1 MKALVE
7 FVGAGPGAEDLIT
20 VRGLRA
26 LEQADLVVYAGSL
39 VNPAHLKAC
48 KADCTCLDSASMN
61 LGEQIE
67 AMSDAALTGKRVVRL
82 HTGDPAMY
90 GAINEQIRGLAQ
102 KGVAASIIP
111 GVSSVFAAAAALG
124 CELTSPDVSQSV
136 VLTRT
141 PGRTPMPQGEDA
153 AAFARTGAMLVFFL
167 STGKVGELMRH
178 LMEQGGLAE
187 GTPAAIVYRASWPDE
202 RILRGTVGDIARQA
216 EEAGLGRQAL
226 VIVGRALGANGT
238 ASRLYDADFSH
249 GYRNRLVSED
259 FDGRCALYAFTDK
272 GLTRAR
278 EIAAGL
284 GLPTVLHSTHPSG
297 AEGIVHIPAQ
307 DFDSRLAANWAQ
319 FDAHIFIGA
328 TGIPFRKAAPLL
340 RDKNIDPAVL
350 ACPESGSH
358 VIALTSGHFGG
369 TNRLARRIARITG
382 GQAVIGS
389 PADVNSLPAFDEAA
403 AQEHARILN
412 PEAVRALNA
421 ALLDGS
427 PIAFCGTRAV
437 FERHFASTGQVAFFE
452 NPQDVTCGHAVLWDS
467 ENTLPEEVLYLDV
480 SSRAFVLGVG
490 CRRGVKPQELR
501 LVAERYLSEFGLNAE
516 NIAGIATCTVKEDE
530 PAILGLGEAWQVPVA
545 FHSAEELD
553 AVPVSAPSEKVREK
567 VGTAS
572 VCEAACLLSAGY
584 GSIPQPTLYAPKAA
598 FGDVTLA
605 LARLPHLS
613 APKAARGQ
621 VVVVGLGSGVPEQI
635 TPEVDAALRHCDT
648 VAGYSNYVDF
658 IRDRIIGKPIIQNGM
673 MGEVARCRATLEA
686 AAAGQEVCMVCSG
699 DPGILAM
706 AGLLFELRAREPE
719 FADIPIRV
727 LPGITAANIAAAS
740 LGAPLQNGFSLVSL
754 SDLLV
759 PSDEVR
765 QNLRAVAQ
773 SALPVTLYNPAG
785 RKRRHLLTEALD
797 IFREQR
803 GGDVLCAYVRH
814 AGRPQE
820 AKWIGRLDDFPPD
833 EVDMSTLVIIGG
845 PRTITD
851 AGAMYEARGYVE
863 KYME

>member
-67 AMSDAALTGKRVVRL
+67 AMSDAALAGKRVVRL

-187 GTPAAIVYRASWPDE
+187 DTPAAIVYRASWPDE

-249 GYRNRLVSED
+249 GYRNRLVSEN

-278 EIAAGL
+278 E
-284 GLPTVLHSTHPSG
+284 P
-297 AEGIVHIPAQ
+297 
-307 DFDSRLAANWAQ
+307 R
-319 FDAHIFIGA
+319 
-328 TGIPFRKAAPLL
+328 
-340 RDKNIDPAVL
+340 
-350 ACPESGSH
+350 
-358 VIALTSGHFGG
+358 FG
-369 TNRLARRIARITG
+369 
-382 GQAVIGS
+382 
-389 PADVNSLPAFDEAA
+389 
-403 AQEHARILN
+403 
-412 PEAVRALNA
+412 
-421 ALLDGS
+421 
-427 PIAFCGTRAV
+427 
-437 FERHFASTGQVAFFE
+437 
-452 NPQDVTCGHAVLWDS
+452 
-467 ENTLPEEVLYLDV
+467 
-480 SSRAFVLGVG
+480 
-490 CRRGVKPQELR
+490 
-501 LVAERYLSEFGLNAE
+501 
-516 NIAGIATCTVKEDE
+516 
-530 PAILGLGEAWQVPVA
+530 
-545 FHSAEELD
+545 
-553 AVPVSAPSEKVREK
+553 
-567 VGTAS
+567 
-572 VCEAACLLSAGY
+572 
-584 GSIPQPTLYAPKAA
+584 
-598 FGDVTLA
+598 
-605 LARLPHLS
+605 
-613 APKAARGQ
+613 
-621 VVVVGLGSGVPEQI
+621 
-635 TPEVDAALRHCDT
+635 
-648 VAGYSNYVDF
+648 
-658 IRDRIIGKPIIQNGM
+658 
-673 MGEVARCRATLEA
+673 
-686 AAAGQEVCMVCSG
+686 
-699 DPGILAM
+699 
-706 AGLLFELRAREPE
+706 
-719 FADIPIRV
+719 DIPIRV
-727 LPGITAANIAAAS
+727 LPGITAATIAAAS

-759 PSDEVR
+759 PADEVR
-765 QNLRAVAQ
+765 RNIRSVAQ
-773 SALPVTLYNPAG
+773 SLLPVALYNPAG
-785 RKRRHLLTEALD
+785 RKRRALLDETLAV
-797 IFREQR
+797 FREHR
-803 GGDVLCAYVRH
+803 GRDVLCAYVKN
-814 AGRPQE
+814 AGREQE
-820 AKWIGRLDDFPPD
+820 TKWAGKLSEFPAA
-833 EVDMSTLVIIGG
+833 EVDMSTLIIIGG
-845 PRTITD
+845 PRTRLD
-851 AGAMYEARGYVE
+851 SGVLYEPRGYVE

>member
-20 VRGLRA
+20 VRGLSA

-67 AMSDAALTGKRVVRL
+67 AMSDAALAGKRVVRL

-187 GTPAAIVYRASWPDE
+187 DTPAAIVYRASWPDE

-249 GYRNRLVSED
+249 GYRNRLVSEN

-284 GLPTVLHSTHPSG
+284 GLPTVLHSTRPSS

-389 PADVNSLPAFDEAA
+389 PADVNGLPAFDEAA

-545 FHSAEELD
+545 FHSADELD
-553 AVPVSAPSEKVREK
+553 AVPDRK
-567 VGTAS
+567 S
-572 VCEAACLLSAGY
+572 V
-584 GSIPQPTLYAPKAA
+584 
-598 FGDVTLA
+598 V
-605 LARLPHLS
+605 
-613 APKAARGQ
+613 
-621 VVVVGLGSGVPEQI
+621 
-635 TPEVDAALRHCDT
+635 
-648 VAGYSNYVDF
+648 
-658 IRDRIIGKPIIQNGM
+658 
-673 MGEVARCRATLEA
+673 
-686 AAAGQEVCMVCSG
+686 
-699 DPGILAM
+699 
-706 AGLLFELRAREPE
+706 
-719 FADIPIRV
+719 
-727 LPGITAANIAAAS
+727 
-740 LGAPLQNGFSLVSL
+740 
-754 SDLLV
+754 
-759 PSDEVR
+759 
-765 QNLRAVAQ
+765 
-773 SALPVTLYNPAG
+773 
-785 RKRRHLLTEALD
+785 
-797 IFREQR
+797 
-803 GGDVLCAYVRH
+803 
-814 AGRPQE
+814 
-820 AKWIGRLDDFPPD
+820 
-833 EVDMSTLVIIGG
+833 
-845 PRTITD
+845 
-851 AGAMYEARGYVE
+851 
-863 KYME
+863 

>member
-584 GSIPQPTLYAPKAA
+584 GSIPQPALYAPKSA

-605 LARLPHLS
+605 LARLPHLPV
-613 APKAARGQ
+613 PKSGQ
-621 VVVVGLGSGVPEQI
+621 GEIVVAGLGSGAPGHI
-635 TPEVDAALRHCDT
+635 TPDVDTAIRRCDT
-648 VAGYSNYVDF
+648 VAGYSHYVDF
-658 IRDRIIGKPIIQNGM
+658 IRDRIAGKPVIQNGM
-673 MGEVARCRATLEA
+673 KGEVERCLSALEA
-686 AAAGQEVCMVCSG
+686 ALAGQNVCMVCSG

-706 AGLLFELRAREPE
+706 AGLLYELRTREPR
-719 FADIPIRV
+719 FRDIPIRV
-727 LPGITAANIAAAS
+727 LPGITAATIAASS

-759 PSDEVR
+759 SADEVR
-765 QNLRAVAQ
+765 RNIRSVAQ
-773 SALPVTLYNPAG
+773 SLLPVALYNPAG
-785 RKRRHLLTEALD
+785 RKRRDLLEETLAV
-797 IFREQR
+797 FREHR
-803 GGDVLCAYVRH
+803 GEDVLCAYVKN
-814 AGRPQE
+814 AGREQE
-820 AKWIGRLDDFPPD
+820 TKWLGKLSEFPAA
-833 EVDMSTLVIIGG
+833 EVDMSTLIIIGG
-845 PRTITD
+845 PRTRLD
-851 AGAMYEARGYVE
+851 SGVLYEPRGYVE